1 MAPSAGAKSLPPSVP
16 SSSTFGRLEGQAQE
30 AENHLNQTAKS
41 IWEYESEL
49 FYGGEA
55 PDF

>member
-1 MAPSAGAKSLPPSVP
+1 MAPWAGAKSLLPSVP
-16 SSSTFGRLEGQAQE
+16 SSTFGRLEGQAQE
-30 AENHLNQTAKS
+30 AENHLNQTAKA

-49 FYGGEA
+49 FYEGEA

>member
-1 MAPSAGAKSLPPSVP
+1 MAPWAGAKSLPPSVP

-49 FYGGEA
+49 IYGGEA